1 MLNLIG
7 VNRKLELLKPGDFVG
22 DAVRT
27 QRMEVR
33 RVYSR
38 EIYGDELNYA
48 ARAGA
53 TAGSHAC
60 VSLSIYAH
68 EIRIKG
74 AHIQCLLHHD

>member
-7 VNRKLELLKPGDFVG
+7 VNQKLELLKPGDFVG

-38 EIYGDELNYA
+38 ESYVVEEIH
-48 ARAGA
+48 
-53 TAGSHAC
+53 TMQ
-60 VSLSIYAH
+60 AH
-68 EIRIKG
+68 YQER
-74 AHIQCLLHHD
+74 HR